1 MIESGSDSLF
11 RSPGF
16 GVWQYIGDRTYA
28 TTMVMHR
35 FSPAGDH
42 IGSITVNANR
52 RVSPDGESYVGVGIN
67 TVRDLNGN
75 VVGGGRSTVVGK
87 RMHVERIPDLP

>member
-35 FSPAGDH
+35 FSPAGDP

-52 RVSPDGESYVGVGIN
+52 QVYPTASRTSVSG
-67 TVRDLNGN
+67 
-75 VVGGGRSTVVGK
+75 ST
-87 RMHVERIPDLP
+87 RCAT